1 MSTLRPLA
9 RDSVSALGWS
19 WRTFAALSA
28 VTAFSAW
35 QAIVGADAFWV
46 VALGRHIVDTGSIPH
61 HIPFAAARSAGWH
74 NVPVLAELLFAAAT
88 GAGDRGLL
96 ALQGAMGF
104 AALLLLA
111 GTALRRGAR
120 DARVAGVMLL
130 VATMSLQALVV
141 VRLQMLSLVP
151 FAVLMVILTR
161 QAQRPTRSIWLL
173 PVLVAV
179 WANLHGAVLVGVAV
193 AGCHLLVSRLHRRPA
208 ETIAVGVT
216 TLGALFLTPAGLGTF
231 HYYVGVF
238 SNEAAKRGSELWSAP
253 DPRRPFDALLLGAG
267 LVVLVLFLRSRR
279 AAWEYVVAGLLVIA
293 TLIAARN
300 GVWLALGLFLLVT
313 GTSDAERSTLGDESP
328 RVDLRRPRPVPWLI
342 WSLLAV
348 AVWTAALA
356 TKEAVPGYVPGP
368 VVSAVRDLAGD
379 DGVVL
384 ATEPG
389 VEQLAADGLT
399 VWVSDPIDAF
409 APGDQAAYLDFL
421 AGDPAGRRAWDS
433 ADVVAVEK
441 GRPAM
446 ALVEADPT
454 WRTARVIGDWHL
466 FVRESPR

>member
-1 MSTLRPLA
+1 
-9 RDSVSALGWS
+9 VSALSRS
-19 WRTFAALSA
+19 WRTFAALLV
-28 VTAFSAW
+28 VTAFTAW

-46 VALGRHIVDTGSIPH
+46 VALGRHILDTGTITH
-61 HIPFAAARSAGWH
+61 HIPFAAAPSDGWH
-74 NVPVLAELLFAAAT
+74 NVPVLAELLFAAST
-88 GAGDRGLL
+88 LPSDRGLL
-96 ALQGAMGF
+96 ALQGAAGF
-104 AALLLLA
+104 AALLVLA
-111 GTALRRGAR
+111 VAALRRGAR
-120 DARVAGVMLL
+120 DARVAAVVLL

-151 FAVLMVILTR
+151 FALLMVVLTR

-173 PVLVAV
+173 PALVAV

-216 TLGALFLTPAGLGTF
+216 TLGALFLTPAGRGTF

-267 LVVLVLFLRSRR
+267 LVLLVLFLRSRR
-279 AAWEYVVAGLLVIA
+279 AAWEYVVAGVLVTA

-300 GVWLALGLFLLVT
+300 GVWLALGLFLLAT
-313 GTSDAERSTLGDESP
+313 GTSQGVRSTSGDGAP
-328 RVDLRRPRPVPWLI
+328 TPTLRRPSPVPWLA
-342 WSLLAV
+342 WSLVAV
-348 AVWTAALA
+348 AVWTAILA
-356 TKEAVPGYVPGP
+356 AKEEVPGYVPGS
-368 VVSAVRDLAGD
+368 VVTAVRDLAGP

-409 APGDQAAYLDFL
+409 APADQATYLDFL

-441 GRPAM
+441 GRPALG
-446 ALVEADPT
+446 LVEADQT
-454 WRTARVIGDWHL
+454 WRTAQVIGDWHL